1 MKFLKGFL
9 NLLLVSITITAMF
22 LPVAVFVHEGAHYV
36 MYTLEGIQVSSFH
49 VLDTESLENGRYGFV
64 TTTKESRY
72 GAMIH
77 EGVANVFG
85 YLFLATTLLFFLLAP
100 LKPFTVHQLE
110 SMGLK
115 RNSSQFCVSSI

>member
-1 MKFLKGFL
+1 MMFLKGFL
-9 NLLLVSITITAMF
+9 NLLLVSVSITALF
-22 LPVAVFVHEGAHYV
+22 FPVAVFVHEGTHYI
-36 MYTLEGIQVSSFH
+36 MYTLEGIQISSFH
-49 VLDTESLENGRYGFV
+49 VLDAQSLENGRYGFV

-85 YLFLATTLLFFLLAP
+85 YLFLTTTLLFFLLAP
-100 LKPFTVHQLE
+100 LKSFTVHQLE

-115 RNSSQFCVSSI
+115 RNSPHFCVPNI